1 MRPENGR
8 RKRPVL
14 FYTYK
19 DEEKMKTKTRE
30 SLRTIKTFD
39 WAKTL
44 GQRLKMGQGSYSI
57 STSSNLQQVMDMLK
71 GMSPVQ
77 YRTHLK
83 AI

>member
-1 MRPENGR
+1 M
-8 RKRPVL
+8 
-14 FYTYK
+14 
-19 DEEKMKTKTRE
+19 
-30 SLRTIKTFD
+30 RTIKTFD

-57 STSSNLQQVMDMLK
+57 YTSPNLQQVRDMLK